1 MDVVRHS
8 WKSYLN
14 SDLLRE
20 FFQSKLLLSLLILLV
35 IGSVIGLIAT
45 VNSDQETRYG
55 LQNNKIS
62 LAENVILISQSNV
75 QLGSEYAKRMNNV
88 LLAELYSQFGEVG
101 LSAKYYQKL
110 LTGTDNPEIARRA
123 TILAASSAQP
133 KEALEAVR
141 VWVKL
146 SPNNLE
152 ARQYYSLLLLRSNSF
167 EESVEQLHLIS
178 QFIDKQGT
186 QEDGNNANKEAKNV
200 YSKGLKFIGS
210 MLNIESH
217 HDQSLLAFQYYLKK
231 YNKTVYQSQQNLIM
245 SSLAMNA
252 KKYEVVLSA
261 LKNVESNESIHSSR
275 ITLMK
280 VKALQAL
287 NRVSEAVKILQNSV
301 DQQQASDSMQL
312 QLVRLLI
319 LDRQKN
325 VASPYLKELV
335 RKYPDNNDLLKTLIA
350 LEIDQSHLQSAKKN
364 IQKLSKHKGYQSD
377 VSYFKG
383 EISEAEGDLQ
393 SALKNYQ
400 QVVGGSLHKRAR
412 KKIIKLGDGLSIRK
426 VNYNLKP

>member
-1 MDVVRHS
+1 M
-8 WKSYLN
+8 
-14 SDLLRE
+14 
-20 FFQSKLLLSLLILLV
+20 
-35 IGSVIGLIAT
+35 
-45 VNSDQETRYG
+45 
-55 LQNNKIS
+55 QNNKIS
-62 LAENVILISQSNV
+62 LAENVMLISQSNV

-101 LSAKYYQKL
+101 LSTKYYQKL

-186 QEDGNNANKEAKNV
+186 QEDVNDANNVNDANKKAKNV

-210 MLNIESH
+210 MLNNESH
-217 HDQSLLAFQYYLKK
+217 HEQSLLAFQYYLKK

-252 KKYEVVLSA
+252 KKYEIVLSA

-287 NRVSEAVKILQNSV
+287 NRVSEAVKILQNFV

-364 IQKLSKHKGYQSD
+364 IQKLSKHKDYQSD
-377 VSYFKG
+377 VYYFKG

-426 VNYNLKP
+426 VNYNLNP